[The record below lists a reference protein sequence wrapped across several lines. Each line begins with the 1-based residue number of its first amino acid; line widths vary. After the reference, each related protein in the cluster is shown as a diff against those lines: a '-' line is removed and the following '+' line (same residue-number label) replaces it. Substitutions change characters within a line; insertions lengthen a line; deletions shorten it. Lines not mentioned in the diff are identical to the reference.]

1 MDIDLFVLVS
11 IIVSFG
17 LIPMLLTARPAPA
30 FETSSSMPLPDLYRA
45 SPLAVIASGLTGV
58 AWHHLRISL
67 GLRQYCVKRRRHGG
81 AFCGRLFVWWAG
93 FSMANGVALRSG
105 VTSQH
110 HGDNLGDGDHLLC
123 GGGRTPNRI
132 KRLSPG
138 GGDCWWCGDS
148 ANDAMGNAG

>member
-58 AWHHLRISL
+58 AHGIIY
-67 GLRQYCVKRRRHGG
+67 GLASVYASIVLKDVDMV
-81 AFCGRLFVWWAG
+81 ALFVAACL
-93 FSMANGVALRSG
+93 F
-105 VTSQH
+105 
-110 HGDNLGDGDHLLC
+110 
-123 GGGRTPNRI
+123 GGLVFQWPMGW
-132 KRLSPG
+132 LS
-138 GGDCWWCGDS
+138 DRV
-148 ANDAMGNAG
+148 